1 MLPATYVPAASVT
14 APPRAGIPAAL
25 ALALLEAVR
34 TVDVPVPDGLD
45 EPHGD
50 LAAKRLGLS
59 RTVENEIT
67 RLARLAARGAAVPG
81 QEFAA
86 LQRLVAR
93 RPDAALV
100 FSEAGRRAARRAVA
114 SLPIRSRLVLRTL
127 PRAAAHAVGFLLA
140 RRLARRQFGADLVQG
155 EGVPRA
161 SLGGDLAVVTEA
173 GPACSF
179 IGSALAELLRRV
191 AGFDGAMVHTTC
203 RARGADVCAWSAA
216 PAAPRNGDAR

>member
-1 MLPATYVPAASVT
+1 VPDISVN
-14 APPRAGIPAAL
+14 APPRAGVPAGL

-34 TVDVPVPDGLD
+34 AVDAPIPDDLD

-59 RTVENEIT
+59 RTVENEIARLE
-67 RLARLAARGAAVPG
+67 RLAGRRGTVPG

-100 FSEAGRRAARRAVA
+100 FSEAGRQAARRAA
-114 SLPIRSRLVLRTL
+114 ALLPTRTRVLLRTL
-127 PRAAAHAVGFLLA
+127 PGGAARAVGFRLA
-140 RRLARRQFGADLVQG
+140 RRLARREFGSDLTYEKG
-155 EGVPRA
+155 LPHA
-161 SLGGDLAVVTEA
+161 ALAGDLMVVTEA

-191 AGFDGAMVHTTC
+191 AGFEGAMVHTNC
-203 RARGADVCAWSAA
+203 RARGADVCAWSADHA
-216 PAAPRNGDAR
+216 THRHGGSH

>member
-1 MLPATYVPAASVT
+1 MN

-34 TVDVPVPDGLD
+34 AIDAPIPDALD

-59 RTVENEIT
+59 RTVENEIG
-67 RLARLAARGAAVPG
+67 RLEQLARRGGMVPG

-86 LQRLVAR
+86 LQRLVTR
-93 RPDAALV
+93 RPDASLV
-100 FSEAGRRAARRAVA
+100 FSDAGRRAARRAA
-114 SLPIRSRLVLRTL
+114 AELPVRTRLLLRTL
-127 PRAAAHAVGFLLA
+127 PHGAATAVGLRLA
-140 RRLARRQFGADLVQG
+140 RRLARRELGVDLTSG
-155 EGVPRA
+155 EGRA
-161 SLGGDLAVVTEA
+161 HAALGGDLTVVTEA

-191 AGFDGAMVHTTC
+191 AGFDGAMVHTSC
-203 RARGADVCAWSAA
+203 RARGEDVCAWSAA
-216 PAAPRNGDAR
+216 PVSRRNGGSP

>member
-1 MLPATYVPAASVT
+1 VPDTSVNALPRTGV
-14 APPRAGIPAAL
+14 PAAL

-34 TVDVPVPDGLD
+34 AIDAPIPDELD

-59 RTVENEIT
+59 RTVENEIHRLE
-67 RLARLAARGAAVPG
+67 RLAGRGATVPG

-100 FSEAGRRAARRAVA
+100 FSDAGRRAARRAVA
-114 SLPIRSRLVLRTL
+114 TLPARTRVLLRTL
-127 PRAAAHAVGFLLA
+127 PNGAAKAVGL
-140 RRLARRQFGADLVQG
+140 RLARRIARRDLGADLTQEKG
-155 EGVPRA
+155 LPHA
-161 SLGGDLAVVTEA
+161 SLGGDLTVVTEA

-179 IGSALAELLRRV
+179 IGSALAEVLRRV
-191 AGFDGAMVHTTC
+191 AGFDGAMVHTNC

-216 PAAPRNGDAR
+216 YAAHRHGGSH